1 MCGLLSRLRRSRRGV
16 AAVEFGLMLPMLMI
30 LLVCI
35 VELGRFLAQGE
46 AVEKG
51 LRAGAMYAARQDLP
65 LTGTVIAEIQNM
77 VRTGTTDCVAV
88 DCYLTPGWGEV
99 GAKVDP
105 PVFTQETLPDGTTT
119 VSVIKL
125 TATVPYDE
133 LLPGILGFFG
143 LGELSL
149 TMSHEQVHIGA

>member
-1 MCGLLSRLRRSRRGV
+1 MCSWLNRLRRCRRGV

-35 VELGRFLAQGE
+35 VELGRFLALGE

-65 LTGTVIAEIQNM
+65 LSASTQNQIRNL
-77 VRTGTTDCVAV
+77 VRTGTNDGSGAYLAPALGDPAVTVAINPKSE
-88 DCYLTPGWGEV
+88 TTAGST
-99 GAKVDP
+99 
-105 PVFTQETLPDGTTT
+105 FT
-119 VSVIKL
+119 VIEL
-125 TATVPYDE
+125 TASVPYDE
-133 LLPGILGFFG
+133 LLPGMLNFFG
-143 LGELSL
+143 LSQLSV

>member
-1 MCGLLSRLRRSRRGV
+1 MCGWLNRLRRCRRGV

-35 VELGRFLAQGE
+35 VELGRFLALGE

-65 LTGTVIAEIQNM
+65 LSAAAEGQIRNL
-77 VRTGTTDCVAV
+77 VRTGTNDGSGEFLAPALADPAV
-88 DCYLTPGWGEV
+88 T
-99 GAKVDP
+99 VDIP
-105 PVFTQETLPDGTTT
+105 NPLKQETLPDGTT
-119 VSVIKL
+119 VRVIEL
-125 TATVPYDE
+125 TASVPYDE
-133 LLPGILGFFG
+133 LLPGILSFFG
-143 LGELSL
+143 LNQLSV